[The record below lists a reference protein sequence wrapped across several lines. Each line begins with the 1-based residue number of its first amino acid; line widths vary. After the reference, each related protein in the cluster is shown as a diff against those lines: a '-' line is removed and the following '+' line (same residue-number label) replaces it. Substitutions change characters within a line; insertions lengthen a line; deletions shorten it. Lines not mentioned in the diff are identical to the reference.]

1 MMEGGTISGAANL
14 TIAPRVFMV
23 SVKFREP
30 SPLRICFVLWCPLE
44 DILKGHSLAG
54 LFSKYQIPAK
64 LKFHA

>member
-14 TIAPRVFMV
+14 TIAPGVFMV

-30 SPLRICFVLWCPLE
+30 SPLRICFVE